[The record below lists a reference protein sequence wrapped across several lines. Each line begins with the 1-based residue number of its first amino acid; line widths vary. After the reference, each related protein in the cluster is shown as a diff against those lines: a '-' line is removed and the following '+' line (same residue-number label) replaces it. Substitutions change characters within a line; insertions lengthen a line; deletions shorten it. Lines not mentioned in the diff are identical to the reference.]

1 MNATTHTVEL
11 KYPVEFQGHTVAALG
26 FRRPK
31 VRDLRAL
38 TNGAGSDEEKAIKMM
53 ADLCERPVELLEE
66 LDPVDFTTI
75 QDWLE
80 PILDPKGRAGA
91 LKP

>member
-1 MNATTHTVEL
+1 MSHKLDL
-11 KYPVEFQGHTVAALG
+11 KYPVSFGGEQITSMS

-38 TNGAGSDEEKAIKMM
+38 TTGAGTDEEKTIKMM
-53 ADLCERPVELLEE
+53 ADLCERPVDLLDE
-66 LDPVDFTTI
+66 LDPVDFAAI

-80 PILDPKGRAGA
+80 PILDPKARAAA